1 MAKVKVNV
9 KTEKIVK
16 QMSHEV
22 ERGLTAAAIFVEG
35 EAKVRAAVDTGNLRS
50 SITHDVGTTRASIG
64 TNVHYAPY
72 LEYGTVRSSAQPFL
86 LPALMDNRQRI
97 YKIFAEYTGKAVR

>member
-9 KTEKIVK
+9 KTDKIVK
-16 QMSHEV
+16 QMRHETG
-22 ERGLTAAAIFVEG
+22 RGLTAAAIFVEG
-35 EAKVRAAVDTGNLRS
+35 EAKVRSAVDTGNLRS
-50 SITHDVGTTRASIG
+50 SITHDVGPTRARVG
-64 TNVHYAPY
+64 TNVEYASY
-72 LEYGTVRSSAQPFL
+72 LEFSTSKMPAQPFL

>member
-9 KTEKIVK
+9 KTDKIVK
-16 QMSHEV
+16 QMRHET

-35 EAKVRAAVDTGNLRS
+35 EAKTRAAVDTGNLRS
-50 SITHDVGTTRASIG
+50 SINHNVGPTRASIG
-64 TNVHYAPY
+64 TNVEYAPSV
-72 LEYGTVRSSAQPFL
+72 EYGVGQRPQPFL

-97 YKIFAEYTGKAVR
+97 YKIFAEYTGKAVK